1 MRVTP
6 PSALLRADRAT
17 LYDGPGGGIMGKKYA
32 IVGGKLVD
40 GTGSAPVEN
49 ALILIGEDGR
59 IEYAGKHEDVPAEA
73 GYNSIDAAG
82 KTVMP
87 GLIDTHLHFSGNL
100 TDDDTDW
107 VMQPLLEK
115 QAVAVKQAYD
125 CLTHGLTTVCEVG
138 RFGIHVRNCIN
149 NGVFKGPRVY
159 ATGLG
164 FCRTAGHGDS
174 HRCSQL
180 ENKQSHPWGD
190 QVDGPWELR
199 RAVRQRLREDPDAIK
214 IWATGGGIWR
224 WDSGRAQHY
233 CAEEIQA
240 VIDEAK
246 MVGIPVWSHCYNSHS
261 AAYDSVRFGCEQLI
275 HGFDIDERT
284 MDLMAEQGT
293 FFTPTIGFLPT
304 WYSTYPPVYVP
315 EIHDRFPGDTLVE
328 KELQRNYDCLR
339 EAKRRG
345 VVFTIGSDSF
355 SFVTPYGYVTI
366 AEMYDFVDKVGIS
379 PLETITCATL
389 NGAKMAH
396 CDDETGSLEVGKCA
410 DLLVVNGDPAVNI
423 HDLKP
428 ENMDLIMKDGEIVVA
443 GSFGERNRWSA

>member
-6 PSALLRADRAT
+6 PPALLRADRAT
-17 LYDGPGGGIMGKKYA
+17 LYDGPGGGIVGKKYA

-40 GTGSAPVEN
+40 GTGSTPVEN

-233 CAEEIQA
+233 CAEEIKA

-293 FFTPTIGFLPT
+293 FFTP
-304 WYSTYPPVYVP
+304 
-315 EIHDRFPGDTLVE
+315 
-328 KELQRNYDCLR
+328 
-339 EAKRRG
+339 
-345 VVFTIGSDSF
+345 TIGSDSF